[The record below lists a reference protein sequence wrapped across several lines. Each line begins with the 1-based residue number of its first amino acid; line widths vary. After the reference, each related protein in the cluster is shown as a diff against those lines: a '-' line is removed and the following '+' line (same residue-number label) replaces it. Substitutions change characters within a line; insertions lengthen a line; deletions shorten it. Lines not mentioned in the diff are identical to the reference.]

1 MIRVPSA
8 AARRAR
14 CRCSARPKYFPSFA
28 AGDVFSTSQ
37 PTSNQQKQN
46 NNSNNN
52 NGGLFGENC
61 TAGALPR
68 DQRKSFPFI
77 RYSIYRDEGYILHKR
92 YPGEREKVPG
102 AICMDYKATQS
113 LSLNLL
119 TAQQRGAEEEEEG
132 AHTISNWIQI
142 SWQRTTSW
150 INVTRMEIV
159 FFLFF
164 FCFKWFGTKAD
175 LRLELLTRCRV
186 WAQIKSKLIWG

>member
-1 MIRVPSA
+1 MSWSGSRLQRRVVPGA
-8 AARRAR
+8 AAAPGLNISLHLQREN
-14 CRCSARPKYFPSFA
+14 
-28 AGDVFSTSQ
+28 VFSTSQ
-37 PTSNQQKQN
+37 PTSNQQKQY

-77 RYSIYRDEGYILHKR
+77 RYSIYRDDGYILHKR

-119 TAQQRGAEEEEEG
+119 TAQQRGEEEEEG
-132 AHTISNWIQI
+132 GSTYN
-142 SWQRTTSW
+142 
-150 INVTRMEIV
+150 
-159 FFLFF
+159 
-164 FCFKWFGTKAD
+164 K
-175 LRLELLTRCRV
+175 
-186 WAQIKSKLIWG
+186 